1 MCSDCWNPSLIMQK
15 NHLVFVEGSLW
26 FLSSLTIRMLINR
39 ILNEVVGGCLGARQR
54 THRPYTN
61 YQMSTDLICSNI
73 LVLVLPKGDF
83 IPPLSLICHNGCGA
97 SIGCPGDSNAL
108 SKVSPNKVVSKLIHP
123 AGCT

>member
-1 MCSDCWNPSLIMQK
+1 MFRLLESLINYAKK
-15 NHLVFVEGSLW
+15 NLVFVEGSLW

-39 ILNEVVGGCLGARQR
+39 ILNEAVGGCLGARQQ
-54 THRPYTN
+54 THGPYTN

-73 LVLVLPKGDF
+73 LVFVLPKSDF
-83 IPPLSLICHNGCGA
+83 IPPLSLICHNGCEA

-108 SKVSPNKVVSKLIHP
+108 SKVSPNKVMSKLIHP